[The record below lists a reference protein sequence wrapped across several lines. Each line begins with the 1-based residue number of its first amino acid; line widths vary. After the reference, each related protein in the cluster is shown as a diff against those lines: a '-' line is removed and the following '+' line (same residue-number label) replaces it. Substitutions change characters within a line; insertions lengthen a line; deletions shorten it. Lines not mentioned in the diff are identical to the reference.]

1 MKIRNEFKAGLF
13 VAISTA
19 LVASLILVMGKE
31 HQIFASQSQ
40 FYSQFADVKG
50 LSSGAPIRLGG
61 ISIGRVDEVGF
72 SRDESDPYVHV
83 TLLIND
89 SYLDRVREDSVATI
103 DTQGLLGDRFVSL
116 SSGSSPNSLQPGSN
130 IQSAVVADLDQVLLR
145 AQQAVEN
152 TAQITERI
160 NTSLTGLSPD
170 TFQNI
175 ASASQSIADLAHAIR
190 TEKGFLHRLIYS
202 EKEGGQLIQ
211 SLASTSSDISALIN
225 EARNGNGIIHS
236 LLYSKTGDA
245 TAKQILQTL
254 RDISDASK
262 GISDLTNATSS
273 ENGVLHDLL
282 YTRVEPGTVANRIDE
297 VLSALAAVASNLQ
310 STSNALAYGSGS
322 LGALI
327 IDPTLYDNLVEVT
340 GDAKRS
346 FILRQAVRSSL
357 KK

>member
-13 VAISTA
+13 VALSTA

-31 HQIFASQSQ
+31 HQIFASQSP

-72 SRDESDPYVHV
+72 SSDDSDSSVHV
-83 TLLIND
+83 KLLIND
-89 SYLDRVREDSVATI
+89 SYLDRVREDSVPTI
-103 DTQGLLGDRFVSL
+103 DTQGLLGDRFISL
-116 SSGSSPNSLQPGSN
+116 SSGSSRTSLQPGSV
-130 IQSAVVADLDQVLLR
+130 IQSVVAADLDQVLLR

-160 NTSLTGLSPD
+160 NTSLAGLSPD
-170 TFQNI
+170 TFRNI
-175 ASASQSIADLAHAIR
+175 ASASQSIADLARAVR
-190 TEKGFLHRLIYS
+190 SEKGFLHRLIYS
-202 EKEGGQLIQ
+202 EMEGGQLIK
-211 SLASTSSDISALIN
+211 SITSTSSDLSALVN
-225 EARNGNGIIHS
+225 EARHGNGIIHS
-236 LLYSKTGDA
+236 LLYSQTGDA
-245 TAKQILQTL
+245 TAKQILETL
-254 RDISDASK
+254 RDISNASR
-262 GISDLTNATSS
+262 GISDIASATTS

-282 YTRVEPGTVANRIDE
+282 FTRVAPGTVANRIEE
-297 VLSALAAVASNLQ
+297 VLTALAAVASNLQ

-346 FILRQAVRSSL
+346 FLLRQAIRSSL
-357 KK
+357 KN

>member
-1 MKIRNEFKAGLF
+1 MKIRNELKAGLF
-13 VAISTA
+13 VIVSTT
-19 LVASLILVMGKE
+19 LVATLILVMGKE
-31 HQIFASQSQ
+31 HQIFASQSP

-50 LSSGAPIRLGG
+50 LSSGAPVRLGG

-72 SRDESDPYVHV
+72 SSDENDPSVHV
-83 TLLIND
+83 RLLIND

-103 DTQGLLGDRFVSL
+103 DTQGLLGDRFISL
-116 SSGSSPNSLQPGSN
+116 SSGSSGASLAPGSV
-130 IQSAVVADLDQVLLR
+130 IQSAVLADLDQVLLR

-152 TAQITERI
+152 TAQITEQI

-175 ASASQSIADLAHAIR
+175 ASASQSIADLARAVKS
-190 TEKGFLHRLIYS
+190 EKGFLHRLIYS
-202 EKEGGQLIQ
+202 EKEGEQLIR
-211 SLASTSSDISALIN
+211 SLATTSSDISALIN
-225 EARNGNGIIHS
+225 EARHGNGLIHS

-245 TAKQILQTL
+245 TVQQILATL

-262 GISDLTNATSS
+262 GVSSVASAASS
-273 ENGVLHDLL
+273 ENGLLHDVL
-282 YTRVEPGTVANRIDE
+282 YTPVKPGSVANRIEE
-297 VLSALAAVASNLQ
+297 VLTALAAVASNLQ

-346 FILRQAVRSSL
+346 FLLRQAIRTSL

>member
-31 HQIFASQSQ
+31 HQIFASQSP

-72 SRDESDPYVHV
+72 SSDENDPSVHV
-83 TLLIND
+83 KLLIND
-89 SYLDRVREDSVATI
+89 SYLDRIREDSVATI
-103 DTQGLLGDRFVSL
+103 DTQGLLGDRFISV
-116 SSGSSPNSLQPGSN
+116 SSGSSEASLQPGSV
-130 IQSAVVADLDQVLLR
+130 IQSAIVADLDQVLIR

-160 NTSLTGLSPD
+160 NASLTGLSPD

-175 ASASQSIADLAHAIR
+175 ASASQSIADLAHAVR
-190 TEKGFLHRLIYS
+190 SEKGFLHRLIYS
-202 EKEGGQLIQ
+202 EREGAQLIK
-211 SLASTSSDISALIN
+211 SLANTSSDISALIH
-225 EARNGNGIIHS
+225 EARHGSGIIHS
-236 LLYSKTGDA
+236 LLYSGTGDA
-245 TAKQILQTL
+245 TAKQILETL
-254 RDISDASK
+254 SDISDASK
-262 GISDLTNATSS
+262 GIATVANATTA

-282 YTRVEPGTVANRIDE
+282 YTRVAPGTVANRIEE
-297 VLSALAAVASNLQ
+297 VLSALATVASNLQ

-340 GDAKRS
+340 DDAKRS
-346 FILRQAVRSSL
+346 FLLRQAIRSSL